1 MNSEI
6 FSMFRCLEIDNEKEK
21 REATPRTWTRRA
33 APRDDTLED
42 TRLCKPPRKY
52 LCANTNRA
60 GRSRGAF
67 IYRLTFAFID
77 ASRQQFLRVSR
88 AYRAIVFDV

>member
-33 APRDDTLED
+33 ALVYVNHRVNI
-42 TRLCKPPRKY
+42 
-52 LCANTNRA
+52 CAPTPIA
-60 GRSRGAF
+60 RGA
-67 IYRLTFAFID
+67 RGAHLFID
-77 ASRQQFLRVSR
+77 
-88 AYRAIVFDV
+88 